1 MSAQAD
7 IADDIGSDAPDVP
20 EDVASNGAWS
30 VLDKLSIRERRFVI
44 RALRGQDL
52 REAAEY
58 AGSGGDDGAP
68 KLLGRPRV
76 KEALTTLAPL
86 YIPIDPKRVARLLS
100 AYWGEKLIGT
110 AIGGSDAQATTAA
123 KELVSLAGLGATSR
137 VEHVHASLADVLGL
151 LDRRA
156 SDERSLPPEPKRLEL
171 PAPATDT
178 ESDAPVTLDAI
189 WDPVP
194 SSPASKHGKAAPSP
208 APKSKPAKR
217 GPARRRKTP
226 PPSR

>member
-1 MSAQAD
+1 M
-7 IADDIGSDAPDVP
+7 
-20 EDVASNGAWS
+20 
-30 VLDKLSIRERRFVI
+30 
-44 RALRGQDL
+44 
-52 REAAEY
+52 
-58 AGSGGDDGAP
+58 
-68 KLLGRPRV
+68 LGRPRV
-76 KEALTTLAPL
+76 RKALETIAPL
-86 YIPIDPKRVARLLS
+86 YIPIDPKRVARILS
-100 AYWGEKLIGT
+100 GYWGEKLIRT
-110 AIGGSDAQATTAA
+110 AIDGSDAQSTTAA

-137 VEHVHASLADVLGL
+137 VEHIHASLADVLGL

-156 SDERSLPPEPKRLEL
+156 SDERALPSAPKRLEL

-194 SSPASKHGKAAPSP
+194 SSPASRPGKAAPSP
-208 APKSKPAKR
+208 ARSSKPPKR